1 MESRGRKIQGLW
13 LLQSHL
19 HFTNTADTVLFSCNL
34 THAQQTASCLLISD
48 SVLKS

>member
-19 HFTNTADTVLFSCNL
+19 HFTNTADTVLFS
-34 THAQQTASCLLISD
+34 I
-48 SVLKS
+48 

>member
-13 LLQSHL
+13 LLHAQSSTFHK
-19 HFTNTADTVLFSCNL
+19 HSHYGIVFNL
-34 THAQQTASCLLISD
+34 THAQQTASRLLVSD